1 MKTINHLHT
10 AVTLSALLISAA
22 CTSEQRILGVEKE
35 NAPDPVPASSNEGK
49 RVIPMAELAARL
61 CNEVHVDE
69 FAMLPLSDHENFS
82 RVCPRWSKQFAQ
94 LLLQLKITE
103 IQLNEEDIKALFKI
117 PNSLVVQ
124 KIASCSGEDAEK
136 IKHDLMHHYWQYLSK
151 QNRETRNKILLSLPR
166 NLLIYGHAWDYM
178 LYERRDNILYFIR
191 ESIGLDPQDELP
203 FTADD
208 LWNNEVFVRA
218 IVQKNGHALQSAS
231 ARLRDKKDIV
241 LLAVKS
247 MGLALEYASDR
258 LRDDE
263 DIVNAAVT
271 QCGIAIAFAKLD
283 WGKDENW
290 GIAIKALG
298 HYRATEDIDKEL
310 WKKPAFAR
318 LVIKQCP
325 NYADFFHL
333 FSEAIRN
340 DPEIKE
346 LQTKRDSTALKHTAR
361 LVLHLPFR

>member
-1 MKTINHLHT
+1 MKTINYLHT
-10 AVTLSALLISAA
+10 AVILSALLVSAA
-22 CTSEQRILGVEKE
+22 CTSEQSILGVKGL
-35 NAPDPVPASSNEGK
+35 PGPVSASSNEEK
-49 RVIPMAELAARL
+49 RETPPMAELRDRL
-61 CNEVHVDE
+61 FNEVHVDE
-69 FAMLPLSDHENFS
+69 FGMLPASDHENFS
-82 RVCPRWSKQFAQ
+82 RLCPRWSKQFAQ

-136 IKHDLMHHYWQYLSK
+136 IKYDLMHHHWQYLSK
-151 QNRETRNKILLSLPR
+151 QDEETRNKILLSLPR
-166 NLLIYGHAWDYM
+166 NLLIYGHARNCN
-178 LYERRDNILYFIR
+178 LHSPRDNILYFIR
-191 ESIGLDPQDELP
+191 KSIGLDPQKKLP
-203 FTADD
+203 FTPDD
-208 LWNNEVFVRA
+208 LWENEVFVRA
-218 IVQKNGHALQSAS
+218 IVQKSGYALQNAS
-231 ARLRDKKDIV
+231 ARLRNKKDIV
-241 LLAVKS
+241 LLAVQDL
-247 MGLALEYASDR
+247 GHALQFASDR
-258 LRDDE
+258 LKADKE
-263 DIVNAAVT
+263 IVSAAVT
-271 QCGIAIAFAKLD
+271 QCDTAIAFAKLD

-318 LVIKQCP
+318 LVIEQCP

-333 FSEAIRN
+333 FSTTIRN